1 MIVLRYGHPENI
13 KKVFANFKAIRSEYI
28 HMLFTPEYVRIYG
41 QDHESRTNTCI
52 LIDVAKMLEYSC
64 PAPVFFTVMYDQLD
78 LIIQKIDK
86 KYREIQISYNPNR
99 RSEVTITM
107 FRRDIDVEEEA
118 DIAFS
123 QIDDARAFSIR
134 AYMENFKNN
143 SLAYPVKFNMVGSH
157 IKKLIGNIK
166 KFSSTV
172 IVTHDPAGVPLT
184 MSYVSD
190 KKSVNARN
198 KYKNKTQIDMES
210 SATEPISVSFEC
222 DMLRDFVSSS
232 CENVCIALH
241 PIEPPIMSITLDGGA
256 ISSTFIVSYN
266 R

>member
-1 MIVLRYGHPENI
+1 MMLLRYSHPENI

-52 LIDVAKMLEYSC
+52 AIDVTKMLEYVC
-64 PAPVFFTVMYDQLD
+64 AAPVFCTVMYDQLD
-78 LIIQKIDK
+78 LVIQKIDK
-86 KYREIQISYNPNR
+86 KYREMCISYRPDR
-99 RSEVTITM
+99 RGEITISL
-107 FRRDIDVEEEA
+107 FRRDIEVEEEA

-123 QIDDARAFSIR
+123 QMDDERAYVIR

-143 SLAYPVKFNMVGSH
+143 SSSYPVRFNMVGSH

-172 IVTHDPAGVPLT
+172 IVTHDPNGVPLV

-198 KYKNKTQIDMES
+198 KYKNRAQIDMES
-210 SATEPISVSFEC
+210 TTTTPITVSFEC
-222 DMLRDFVSSS
+222 DMLRDFVTSS

-241 PIEPPIMSITLDGGA
+241 HTEPPIMSIALDNGA
-256 ISSTFIVSYN
+256 ISSTFIVSYM
-266 R
+266 